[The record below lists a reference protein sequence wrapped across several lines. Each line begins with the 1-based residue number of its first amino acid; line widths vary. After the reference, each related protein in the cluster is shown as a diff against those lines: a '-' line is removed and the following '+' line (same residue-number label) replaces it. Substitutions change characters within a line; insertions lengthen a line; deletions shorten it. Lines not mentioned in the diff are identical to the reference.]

1 MTIISTNFGSFKITY
16 DEQEPNRVMVINPS
30 TDKPLMVI
38 TDTHWWDKDGITRS
52 LYKNKARILKR
63 ISEQF
68 IHKNRFI
75 KIDGRE
81 VSVFTNICV
90 AVVQ

>member
-30 TDKPLMVI
+30 TNKASMVI
-38 TDTHWWDKDGITRS
+38 TATQRSATEGITRS

-63 ISEQF
+63 MSE
-68 IHKNRFI
+68 
-75 KIDGRE
+75 
-81 VSVFTNICV
+81 
-90 AVVQ
+90 

>member
-30 TDKPLMVI
+30 TNKALMVI
-38 TDTHWWDKDGITRS
+38 TDTHWWDKDGIIRS

-63 ISEQF
+63 MSE
-68 IHKNRFI
+68 
-75 KIDGRE
+75 
-81 VSVFTNICV
+81 
-90 AVVQ
+90 

>member
-30 TDKPLMVI
+30 TNKALMVI
-38 TDTHWWDKDGITRS
+38 TDTHWWDKDGIIRS

-63 ISEQF
+63 MSEQF
-68 IHKNRFI
+68 IHKL
-75 KIDGRE
+75 
-81 VSVFTNICV
+81 
-90 AVVQ
+90 

>member
-30 TDKPLMVI
+30 TNKALMVI
-38 TDTHWWDKDGITRS
+38 TDTQDGITRS

-63 ISEQF
+63 MSE
-68 IHKNRFI
+68 
-75 KIDGRE
+75 
-81 VSVFTNICV
+81 
-90 AVVQ
+90 